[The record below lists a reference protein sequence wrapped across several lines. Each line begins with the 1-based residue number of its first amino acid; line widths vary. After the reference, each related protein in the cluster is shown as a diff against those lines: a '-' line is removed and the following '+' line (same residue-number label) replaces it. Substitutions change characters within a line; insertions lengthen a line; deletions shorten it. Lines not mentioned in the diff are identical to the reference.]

1 MVPYLNKVL
10 ETIITDTTHIISEKL
25 YVINRIN
32 QNSNIYLLKLLYEWL
47 IYVFSVKYFMI
58 LFL

>member
-32 QNSNIYLLKLLYEWL
+32 QNSNTYLLKLLYEWL
-47 IYVFSVKYFMI
+47 IYVFSVKYFTI

>member
-32 QNSNIYLLKLLYEWL
+32 QNSNTYLLKLLYEWL